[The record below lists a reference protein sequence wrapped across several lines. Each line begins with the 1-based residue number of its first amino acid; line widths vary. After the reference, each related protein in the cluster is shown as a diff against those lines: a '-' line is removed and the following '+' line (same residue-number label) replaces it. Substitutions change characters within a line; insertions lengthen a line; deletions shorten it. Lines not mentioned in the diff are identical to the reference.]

1 MKYKIHSFTFYDDYF
16 ALIDTISEKD
26 KKEILCAIV
35 DFMFKGIEPNLDG
48 HNRAIFNTLSRQLNK
63 SKNKSMNAR
72 KDNQEEEQN
81 EINLKSNKKQI
92 DNQEEINKGKKTSV
106 LSFKFYISSFKFIE
120 NNILLKNKVLEWLEY
135 KKQKKKN
142 YTEIGLNT
150 LLKKIEEQSQKHG
163 IEQVIALIDDSMAN
177 NYQGII
183 WEKLETK
190 KTSKDTLEEIAKRN
204 KEARESVLGVFDE

>member
-81 EINLKSNKKQI
+81 EINLKSNENQI

-135 KKQKKKN
+135 KKQKNKN

-150 LLKKIEEQSQKHG
+150 LLKKIEEQSQKYG
-163 IEQVIALIDDSMAN
+163 IEKVIALIDDSMAN

-183 WEKLETK
+183 WEKLENK
-190 KTSKDTLEEIAKRN
+190 KTSKETLEEIAKKN
-204 KEARESVLGVFDE
+204 KEARERVLGVFDE

>member
-81 EINLKSNKKQI
+81 EINLKSNKNQI

-150 LLKKIEEQSQKHG
+150 LLKKIEEQSQKYG
-163 IEQVIALIDDSMAN
+163 IEKVIALIDDSMAN

-183 WEKLETK
+183 WEKLENK
-190 KTSKDTLEEIAKRN
+190 KTSKDTLEEIAKKN
-204 KEARESVLGVFDE
+204 KEARERVLGVFDE

>member
-81 EINLKSNKKQI
+81 EINLKSNENQI

-150 LLKKIEEQSQKHG
+150 LLKKIEEQSQKYG
-163 IEQVIALIDDSMAN
+163 IEKVIALIDDSMAN

-183 WEKLETK
+183 WEKLENK
-190 KTSKDTLEEIAKRN
+190 KTSKETLEEIAKKN
-204 KEARESVLGVFDE
+204 KEARERVLGVFDE